1 VDLADFDHNAVF
13 ASFLAESEE
22 GLDLMEQALLHME
35 SNPSEPEVL
44 HNIFRV
50 AHSLK
55 GNAASLELNELAGF
69 AHVVEDLLEVFRGQM
84 AAPGPELISLLL
96 KAVDELRGM
105 VASSFTAPQ
114 GLTFEQQELRKKI
127 AVEVVKRS
135 KRVVTAG
142 AVSGDSAVAVKPDA
156 LPANHRTLRA
166 DVGKLDHML
175 NLTGEI
181 VIAQGRLRRMIERL
195 DTEPGREILEMH
207 REAERL
213 YMELQN
219 EVMSIRMVPVGPLFR
234 QLIRTVRDL
243 AKSHGKLARLEV
255 VGGDVEVDTTVLE
268 QLKDPLLH
276 LVRNAIDHGLEKP
289 AVRQSQGKN
298 PCGVIRLTAAHSGGN
313 IIVKMQ
319 DDGSGFDRKRI
330 LEKARRLGLW
340 SGKDELRDQ
349 DVCHLVLQPGFSTA
363 ESVTDLSGR
372 GVGLDVVRRNI
383 DSIRGTVEISSP
395 AGKGSTVTI
404 RLPLTLAII
413 EGFQVKVGAE
423 TFIVP
428 LEHVTE
434 CMELPA
440 QSGADPRNIDSRNHD
455 SSNQDSSNQ
464 DSRNYDSRNQEASGV
479 LSLRGAA
486 LPYVRLRRV
495 FRLSGQPAKRE
506 NIVVVK
512 INEFHAGI
520 AVDELL
526 GGMQTVV
533 KPLGRALR
541 TVPGIAGSTVLGDG
555 RVGLILDVPGL
566 LRGLMHSALQAQ
578 A

>member
-1 VDLADFDHNAVF
+1 LDLADFDRHAVF

-22 GLDLMEQALLHME
+22 GLDLMEQALLQME
-35 SNPSEPEVL
+35 SNPAEPEVL

-55 GNAASLELNELAGF
+55 GNAASLELNDLAGF
-69 AHVVEDLLEVFRGQM
+69 AHVVEDLLEIFRGQK
-84 AAPGPELISLLL
+84 AVPSPELISLLL

-105 VASSFTAPQ
+105 VANAASAPQ
-114 GLTFEQQELRKKI
+114 SLTPEQQELRKKI
-127 AVEVVKRS
+127 ALQVEKRS
-135 KRVVTAG
+135 KRVVNAG
-142 AVSGDSAVAVKPDA
+142 VVSGDSTAAVRPDL
-156 LPANHRTLRA
+156 LPAAQRTLRA
-166 DVGKLDHML
+166 EVGKLDHML

-195 DTEPGREILEMH
+195 NTEQGRAILEMH

-255 VGGDVEVDTTVLE
+255 VGGEVEVDTTVFE

-276 LVRNAIDHGLEKP
+276 LVRNAIDHGLENP

-313 IIVKMQ
+313 IIVQMQ
-319 DDGSGFDRKRI
+319 DDGAGFDRKLI
-330 LEKARRLGLW
+330 LDKARRLGLW
-340 SGKDELRDQ
+340 SGKEELRDQ
-349 DVCHLVLQPGFSTA
+349 DVYDLVLQPGFSTA

-383 DSIRGTVEISSP
+383 DSIRGTVEISST
-395 AGKGSTVTI
+395 AGKGSVVTI

-413 EGFQVKVGAE
+413 EGFQVRVGAE
-423 TFIVP
+423 TFVVP

-440 QSGADPRNIDSRNHD
+440 QSGMDSRNL
-455 SSNQDSSNQ
+455 
-464 DSRNYDSRNQEASGV
+464 ETSGV
-479 LSLRGAA
+479 LSLRGRA

-495 FRLSGQPAKRE
+495 FSLSGQPAKRE

-541 TVPGIAGSTVLGDG
+541 AVPGIAGSTVLGDG

-566 LRGLMHSALQAQ
+566 LRGVMHSALQAQ

>member
-1 VDLADFDHNAVF
+1 LDLADFDRHAVF

-22 GLDLMEQALLHME
+22 GLDLMEQALLQME
-35 SNPSEPEVL
+35 SNPAEPEVL

-55 GNAASLELNELAGF
+55 GNAASLELNDLAGF
-69 AHVVEDLLEVFRGQM
+69 AHVVEDLLEIFRGQK
-84 AAPGPELISLLL
+84 AVPSPELISLLL

-105 VASSFTAPQ
+105 VANAASAPQ
-114 GLTFEQQELRKKI
+114 SLTPEQQELRKKI
-127 AVEVVKRS
+127 ALQVEKRS
-135 KRVVTAG
+135 KRVVNAG
-142 AVSGDSAVAVKPDA
+142 VVSGDSTAAVRPDL
-156 LPANHRTLRA
+156 LPAAQRTLRA
-166 DVGKLDHML
+166 EVGKLDHML

-195 DTEPGREILEMH
+195 NTEQGRAILEMH

-255 VGGDVEVDTTVLE
+255 VGGEVEVDTTVFE

-276 LVRNAIDHGLEKP
+276 LVRNAIDHGLENP

-313 IIVKMQ
+313 IIVQMQ
-319 DDGSGFDRKRI
+319 DDGAGFDRKLI
-330 LEKARRLGLW
+330 LDKAHRLGLW
-340 SGKDELRDQ
+340 SGKEELRDQ
-349 DVCHLVLQPGFSTA
+349 DVYDLVLQPGFSTA

-383 DSIRGTVEISSP
+383 DSIRGTVEISST
-395 AGKGSTVTI
+395 AGKGSVVTI

-413 EGFQVKVGAE
+413 EGFQVRVGAE
-423 TFIVP
+423 TFVVP

-440 QSGADPRNIDSRNHD
+440 QSGMDSRNL
-455 SSNQDSSNQ
+455 
-464 DSRNYDSRNQEASGV
+464 ETSGV
-479 LSLRGAA
+479 LSLRGRA

-495 FRLSGQPAKRE
+495 FSLSGQPAKRE

-512 INEFHAGI
+512 INEFHGGI

-541 TVPGIAGSTVLGDG
+541 AVPGIAGSTVLGDG

-566 LRGLMHSALQAQ
+566 LRGVMHTALQAQ

>member
-1 VDLADFDHNAVF
+1 MDLADFDRHAVF

-22 GLDLMEQALLHME
+22 GLDLMEQALLQME
-35 SNPSEPEVL
+35 SNPAEPEVL

-55 GNAASLELNELAGF
+55 GNAASLELNDLAGF
-69 AHVVEDLLEVFRGQM
+69 AHVVEDLLEIFRGQK
-84 AAPGPELISLLL
+84 AVPSPELISLLL

-105 VASSFTAPQ
+105 VANAASAPQ
-114 GLTFEQQELRKKI
+114 SLTPEQQELRKKI
-127 AVEVVKRS
+127 ALQVEKRS
-135 KRVVTAG
+135 KRVVNAG
-142 AVSGDSAVAVKPDA
+142 VVSGDSTAAVRPDL
-156 LPANHRTLRA
+156 LPAAQRTLRA
-166 DVGKLDHML
+166 EVGKLDHML

-195 DTEPGREILEMH
+195 NTEQGRAILEMH

-255 VGGDVEVDTTVLE
+255 VGGEVEVDTTVFE

-276 LVRNAIDHGLEKP
+276 LVRNAIDHGLENP

-313 IIVKMQ
+313 IIVQMQ
-319 DDGSGFDRKRI
+319 DDGAGFDRKLI
-330 LEKARRLGLW
+330 LDKARRLGLW
-340 SGKDELRDQ
+340 SGKEELRDQ
-349 DVCHLVLQPGFSTA
+349 DVYDLVLQPGFSTA

-383 DSIRGTVEISSP
+383 DSIRGTVEISST
-395 AGKGSTVTI
+395 AGKGSVVTI

-413 EGFQVKVGAE
+413 EGFQVRVGAE
-423 TFIVP
+423 TFVVP

-440 QSGADPRNIDSRNHD
+440 QSGMDSRNL
-455 SSNQDSSNQ
+455 
-464 DSRNYDSRNQEASGV
+464 ETSGV
-479 LSLRGAA
+479 LSLRGRA

-495 FRLSGQPAKRE
+495 FSLSGQPAKRE

-541 TVPGIAGSTVLGDG
+541 AVPGIAGSTVLGDG

-566 LRGLMHSALQAQ
+566 LRGVMHSALQAQ